1 MSGYNKGIASNP
13 IIHKFASSKGGKV
26 RTKKGLATLSPE
38 RRREIAS
45 LGGTT
50 SANRRRDKARQDQAN
65 SSMEEAGA
73 MARIPGNVDEQVQ
86 E

>member
-1 MSGYNKGIASNP
+1 MSDCNKGIASNP

-38 RRREIAS
+38 RRREIAV
-45 LGGTT
+45 LGGKA
-50 SANRRRDKARQDQAN
+50 SANKRRREAEQGSQD
-65 SSMEEAGA
+65 SSMEEHWV
-73 MARIPGNVDEQVQ
+73 PGDIDEQVQ

>member
-1 MSGYNKGIASNP
+1 MSDYNKGIASNP

-38 RRREIAS
+38 RRREIAV
-45 LGGTT
+45 LGGKT
-50 SANRRRDKARQDQAN
+50 SADRRRREAEQGSQD
-65 SSMEEAGA
+65 SSME
-73 MARIPGNVDEQVQ
+73 RHQIPGDIDEQVQ

>member
-38 RRREIAS
+38 RRREIAA
-45 LGGTT
+45 LGGKT
-50 SANRRRDKARQDQAN
+50 SADRRRRGAKQGSQD
-65 SSMEEAGA
+65 SSVE
-73 MARIPGNVDEQVQ
+73 RHQIPGDIDEEVQ